1 MALKNTK
8 DHWAFLQEIE
18 APMWVDLT
26 LEAKSNYQD
35 IDDGWFYTSH
45 EFHHCSSHQLKA
57 QFAHSGEGSMSSDI
71 DLKGPSSPKLPSSV
85 SRSRGKHYASN
96 KSGSLNK
103 QHPVKVLN
111 GNSSWVNSG
120 SGKEIK
126 PKQSFINSN
135 RTSRSKISFVLE
147 KDLTENVREN
157 GLKAVSN
164 HGDFEGS
171 SSSVVDK
178 AGESNTSTITS
189 ESGQKPQQRNLEVS
203 SQAFGYS
210 SGLLS
215 AMRISL
221 RKSCVTRQASRG
233 GFNNNSRRQSRGH
246 NSVSGKSSM
255 GSSSNHHFD
264 FKSSTFAL
272 VQHKECTPDSR
283 NAARMTRATKNQ
295 VKDCNVSKAS
305 NVQVKM
311 GVGNVRREGTFS
323 KTAHQEV
330 AKSKVQNQ
338 TLHVKALL
346 QHRVNEQGS
355 LAGVTKAKEK
365 VTVGRHN
372 RLVGGGN
379 ENATGRVPLSQK
391 FSHGDDATGVIA
403 SGRKEAKQNVPKEKI
418 SSLKRGKHPKNAAQR
433 IYLR

>member
-57 QFAHSGEGSMSSDI
+57 QFAHSGESSMSSDI

-85 SRSRGKHYASN
+85 SRSRGKHCASN

-246 NSVSGKSSM
+246 NSVSGKSSK

-283 NAARMTRATKNQ
+283 NGARMTRATKN
-295 VKDCNVSKAS
+295 
-305 NVQVKM
+305 
-311 GVGNVRREGTFS
+311 
-323 KTAHQEV
+323 
-330 AKSKVQNQ
+330 KVQNQ

-403 SGRKEAKQNVPKEKI
+403 SGRKEAKQNVPLKYDRTRVVGPKEKI
-418 SSLKRGKHPKNAAQR
+418 SSLKRGNHPKNAAQR